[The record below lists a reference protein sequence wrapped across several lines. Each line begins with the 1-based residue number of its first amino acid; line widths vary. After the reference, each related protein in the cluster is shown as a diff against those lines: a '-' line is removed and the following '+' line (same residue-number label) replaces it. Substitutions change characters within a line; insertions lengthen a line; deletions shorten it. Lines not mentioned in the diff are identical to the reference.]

1 MPSGRIHTMST
12 IALAMTTVPLM
23 SIPLTAGVL
32 TGCVLSPDLDVDS
45 GFIGL
50 AHLRRFPMVGP
61 LISGLWRV
69 FWWPYSRLAP
79 HRSHISHS
87 IFFGTVLRVAYLM
100 VPLLAINVM
109 GIPLSLPDW
118 FGMWFVGL
126 CSSDGLHIL
135 MDKI

>member
-1 MPSGRIHTMST
+1 MPSGRVHTLAT
-12 IALAMTTVPLM
+12 ISLATITVPFM
-23 SIPLTAGVL
+23 SLPLTAGVL

-45 GFIGL
+45 GYVGL

-69 FWWPYSRLAP
+69 FWWPYSRLTP

-100 VPLLAINVM
+100 VPLLAMNMM
-109 GIPLSLPDW
+109 GIPLALPDW
-118 FGMWFVGL
+118 FGMWFIGL
-126 CSSDGLHIL
+126 CLSDGLHIF